1 MATASPW
8 QPSLLVV
15 GLNAPGR
22 SAARRD
28 VTVGVT
34 APSPIDGTAPSPI
47 DGTAPSL
54 IDGTA
59 PSLIDGTA
67 VVVLIDSSLAPQP
80 RTKLLTVAAAAFV
93 HPGDAGS
100 GPPPQRGEHPHTQ
113 RERDDDREKQG
124 HHDRDGDSDQI
135 PETHDHRR
143 DGSHQRKPRC
153 GIGEN
158 VDEQA

>member
-1 MATASPW
+1 VATASPW

-47 DGTAPSL
+47 DGTA
-54 IDGTA
+54 
-59 PSLIDGTA
+59 
-67 VVVLIDSSLAPQP
+67 VVVLIDGSLAPQP

-93 HPGDAGS
+93 HHGDAGS

-124 HHDRDGDSDQI
+124 HHGRDGDSDQI